1 MVATSDIPALVERLS
16 SGDRTALGEIDA
28 LFASHQDVV
37 YATCLRAVGRPER
50 ARELAQDA
58 MLIAYRKLPSFRGEA
73 SFGTWLY
80 AIARNL
86 CRRHHSKRKD
96 VLVEDGV
103 LDSEDPASGVMAS
116 LRRHER
122 EELMRAASVA
132 VLTEQEQEA
141 VHLRYVEGMS
151 QQRIT
156 EVLGI
161 DAKTG
166 ARGLLQRCRRKLERE
181 LRRRLEEMGHGSS
194 FVRTMP

>member
-1 MVATSDIPALVERLS
+1 MLV
-16 SGDRTALGEIDA
+16 D
-28 LFASHQDVV
+28 
-37 YATCLRAVGRPER
+37 
-50 ARELAQDA
+50 
-58 MLIAYRKLPSFRGEA
+58 
-73 SFGTWLY
+73 
-80 AIARNL
+80 
-86 CRRHHSKRKD
+86 
-96 VLVEDGV
+96 DGV
-103 LDSEDPASGVMAS
+103 LDAEDPASSVMAS

-156 EVLGI
+156 EVLRL

-181 LRRRLEEMGHGSS
+181 LRRRLELMGHGSS
-194 FVRTMP
+194 FIRTVP